1 MNYWASHGSSRWFWG
16 HAKLSI
22 CFPWGQTFPAVLFLD
37 LGYFYYLLYVAMEMG
52 RSQML
57 RVGIWGHRR
66 HLSLYIVWS
75 GLLFPAAVESRVY
88 LMKRELMG
96 LEPNEYRET
105 LLHLHAPGQ
114 WGISWRGRWARE
126 NRLAAV
132 CQGGSFI
139 PRPIEN
145 RTIHQNKRP
154 IHYCLQSP
162 HLPCSEWNF
171 PKLFPSC
178 SARKQNKWEG
188 ANQDST
194 IIVSGHLNNTGK
206 RVSLN
211 RNECHGSCRQRLHAK
226 NTTKH
231 AL

>member
-1 MNYWASHGSSRWFWG
+1 MNCSASPGSSRWLWG

-154 IHYCLQSP
+154 IHHCLQP
-162 HLPCSEWNF
+162 PPPPLLGVKLPQIISLLLC
-171 PKLFPSC
+171 
-178 SARKQNKWEG
+178 RKTKQM
-188 ANQDST
+188 
-194 IIVSGHLNNTGK
+194 
-206 RVSLN
+206 R
-211 RNECHGSCRQRLHAK
+211 GS
-226 NTTKH
+226 
-231 AL
+231 